1 MKEKAIH
8 HPTFWEKT
16 AETVVL
22 AFAWI
27 KQSKVAIWLFTG
39 IAWLSSTYVNLQS
52 ALLFFFIATFFQ
64 IWSKIDVQ
72 ARQSKIP
79 FRPWTKKFWF
89 VIDLDIL
96 RDWLRLV
103 FKEYF
108 IYILL
113 GFAFDVIILK
123 SNFHFNVASVKLDIP
138 TAFILFF
145 SGIELFT
152 GFRHRE
158 EIQSKNYLKVIFS
171 IFSGFLPESIKT
183 ALDKT
188 FKQTNKKPKAKINQN

>member
-27 KQSKVAIWLFTG
+27 KQSKAAIWLFSG
-39 IAWLSSTYVNLQS
+39 IAWLSSTYINLQS
-52 ALLFFFIATFFQ
+52 ALLFFFIATIFQ
-64 IWSKIDVQ
+64 IWSKIDVE
-72 ARQSKIP
+72 ARKQKTP
-79 FRPWTKKFWF
+79 FRPWTKQFWF
-89 VIDLDIL
+89 VIDPEKV
-96 RDWLRLV
+96 RTWLQTV

-108 IYILL
+108 IYILI

-123 SNFHFNVASVKLDIP
+123 SNFKFDVFSLKLDIP

-145 SGIELFT
+145 SGIELLS
-152 GFRHRE
+152 GLKHRE
-158 EIQSKNYLKVIFS
+158 EIQQKNYLKIIFN
-171 IFSGFLPESIKT
+171 IFSGLLPASAKEIIEKT
-183 ALDKT
+183 LKE
-188 FKQTNKKPKAKINQN
+188 TNKKTKK